1 MPGSL
6 KGIKCLLYL
15 CITTFGDGFKRSLYT
30 ILGITILFSPFFLDK
45 IAWIPLKYNVNKT
58 SSKKNFT
65 ATEMLS
71 KFRSRI
77 TVVVGTWKP

>member
-1 MPGSL
+1 MPGSF
-6 KGIKCLLYL
+6 KGIKYLPYL
-15 CITTFGDGFKRSLYT
+15 CITTSGDGFERSLYT
-30 ILGITILFSPFFLDK
+30 IRGITILFSPFFLDK

-58 SSKKNFT
+58 SSEENFT